1 MASTPMSDI
10 TTTMRTKGRDG
21 KMKEDLM
28 MMLGGGESTKERT
41 KKKKKEIL
49 KGEEKEEE
57 ESIGPK
63 QTQGILSER
72 ETCFLEIET
81 FFF

>member
-1 MASTPMSDI
+1 MLLCLTSCGVDSTRRYQS
-10 TTTMRTKGRDG
+10 G
-21 KMKEDLM
+21 KISAD
-28 MMLGGGESTKERT
+28 GGEGYVG
-41 KKKKKEIL
+41 IL
-49 KGEEKEEE
+49 KREEKEEE

-81 FFF
+81 FFYLEF